1 MLRLTQRDVS
11 AIGLDPT
18 QWFDVTVTEILEQIV
33 RVEARSPEDAEQLV
47 AKDWVKKNLS
57 LTLEILLARSLWPCL
72 LRMVRTI
79 HHWRESNNDRE
90 S

>member
-47 AKDWVKKNLS
+47 AKDWVKKESVLDAGNF
-57 LTLEILLARSLWPCL
+57 TCAEFVAVPVEDGQDNPPLEGIQ
-72 LRMVRTI
+72 
-79 HHWRESNNDRE
+79 
-90 S
+90 